1 MGLLVQLDLENRG
14 DGMLADL
21 KQWYAQVGLPVSLRE
36 LGAPAA
42 PPHAE
47 LSLAADLSL
56 KARHAA
62 NFDRTL
68 DVNTLAD
75 ALRRYA

>member
-1 MGLLVQLDLENRG
+1 

-21 KQWYAQVGLPVSLRE
+21 KQWYAQVGLPVTLRE
-36 LGAPAA
+36 LGAAGEPSD
-42 PPHAE
+42 AE
-47 LSLAADLSL
+47 LSLAAELSL

-68 DVNTLAD
+68 DVATLAA
-75 ALRRYA
+75 ALRRHA